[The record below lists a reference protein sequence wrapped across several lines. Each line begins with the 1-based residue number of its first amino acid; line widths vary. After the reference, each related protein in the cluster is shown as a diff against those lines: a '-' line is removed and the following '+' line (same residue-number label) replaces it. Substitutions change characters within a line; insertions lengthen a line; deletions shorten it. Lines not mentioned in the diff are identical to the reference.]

1 MNDSEFK
8 DEVEATLRI
17 TAQFKDFSEKGLKDL
32 ILENLK
38 HS

>member
-1 MNDSEFK
+1 MNDPEFK
-8 DEVEATLRI
+8 DEVDTVMDI
-17 TAQFKDFSEKGLKDL
+17 VTQFKDFSEDGLMNL